1 MEYNFE
7 WDPVKA
13 QVNKRK
19 HGISFE
25 ESSAVFKDP
34 RALTLFDKE
43 HDEIEDR
50 WVTMGMIGKLCICVV
65 HHTFRETSGASV
77 LIRIFSARKATRK
90 EQQQYWEK

>member
-13 QVNKRK
+13 RLNQKK

-25 ESSAVFKDP
+25 DSSAVFKDA
-34 RALTLFDKE
+34 RALTLFDAGHNE
-43 HDEIEDR
+43 VEER
-50 WVTMGMIGKLCICVV
+50 WVTMGMIGTRCVCVV
-65 HHTFRETSGASV
+65 HHTFREMPRLSV
-77 LIRIFSARKATRK
+77 VIRIFSARKATRK